1 MTLSDNERAN
11 GYWEKNMR
19 ATTLKPNMSTSNRE
33 LRNFITSKYVK
44 KFWADTNR
52 DDPVKQIKETGSYD
66 SSDD

>member
-52 DDPVKQIKETGSYD
+52 DDPVK
-66 SSDD
+66 